1 MPAYIVLWKFT
12 DQGAKNIKETVQ
24 RSRQT
29 REENERRGFKVIGL
43 WWTQGEYDLVSVIE
57 APSEEAMMAGLLNIS
72 AAGNVRSQ
80 TLRAFSESE
89 MESIIKQM

>member
-12 DQGAKNIKETVQ
+12 DQGAKNVKETVQ

-43 WWTQGEYDLVSVIE
+43 WWTQGEYDLVSVVE

-89 MESIIKQM
+89 MESIIRQM

>member
-1 MPAYIVLWKFT
+1 MPAYIALWKFT

-29 REENERRGFKVIGL
+29 REENEKRGFKVIGL
-43 WWTQGEYDLVSVIE
+43 WWTQGEYDLVSIVE
-57 APSEEAMMAGLLNIS
+57 APSEEAMMAGLLNIA

-80 TLRAFSESE
+80 TLRAFSEAE
-89 MESIIKQM
+89 MESIVKQM

>member
-1 MPAYIVLWKFT
+1 MPTYIALWKFT

-43 WWTQGEYDLVSVIE
+43 WWTQGEYDLVSIVE
-57 APSEEAMMAGLLNIS
+57 APSEEAMMAGLLNIA
-72 AAGNVRSQ
+72 AAGNVRSH
-80 TLRAFSESE
+80 TLRAFSEAE
-89 MESIIKQM
+89 MESIVKQM